1 MHDIIALPLAVVC
14 FVANLCRDNIES
26 TPIVLAMQIQRVE
39 MMYFANQSSINEMR
53 VSIISVDILQE
64 VFDKIERQH

>member
-1 MHDIIALPLAVVC
+1 MHGIIALPLAVVW

-26 TPIVLAMQIQRVE
+26 TPIVLAMQIQRVK

-53 VSIISVDILQE
+53 VSIISVDILRE